1 MQDVELLAADGY
13 DREQMRA
20 VSKALRLAPNIDVF
34 RALLDGQPVPV
45 GALEPDWARRYGLL

>member
-34 RALLDGQPVPV
+34 RALLDGQDVPV
-45 GALEPDWARRYGLL
+45 DALDQRWRRRYGL